1 MRDSSDESPPPSLR
15 GRLAEV
21 FIPALLST
29 DEGASLPSLLKRL
42 GELATVDEP
51 IGGTSTGVATL
62 KPHLERVA
70 AWFTERGARFSRS
83 GVIVGA
89 DRDVAEGVIDLRNH
103 EKQVAVPVAVVAQRG
118 KNRVVEVRI
127 YHATKSLGIERKGPA
142 PALAI
147 DGEVPAFA
155 KDVIDALRRKDG
167 FGIATAL
174 ESGGTVCE
182 ADGQETDR
190 DGVSKLL
197 EDGAHVFEPRAV
209 AADLRRCAVE
219 CVRPSGRSSL
229 VVVERGDSGL
239 VRSVRIYDED

>member
-1 MRDSSDESPPPSLR
+1 MRDSSSEHESPPPSLR

-21 FIPALLST
+21 FIPALFA
-29 DEGASLPSLLKRL
+29 ESLAPLLKRL
-42 GELATVDEP
+42 GDLATVDEP
-51 IGGTSTGVATL
+51 IAGSSSGIDKIQA
-62 KPHLERVA
+62 HLEKIA
-70 AWFTERGARFSRS
+70 AWFAERGARYSKS
-83 GVIVGA
+83 GSIVGA
-89 DRDVAEGVIDLRNH
+89 DRDVAEGVIDMRSH
-103 EKQVAVPVAVVAQRG
+103 EKTIAVPVAVVAQRG
-118 KNRVVEVRI
+118 KNRVVEVRV
-127 YHATKSLGIERKGPA
+127 YHATKTLGIDRKGPA
-142 PALAI
+142 PALPI
-147 DGEVPAFA
+147 EMEVPAFA

-174 ESGGTVCE
+174 ETGGTVCE
-182 ADGQETDR
+182 ASGVETER
-190 DGVSKLL
+190 DSVMKLL